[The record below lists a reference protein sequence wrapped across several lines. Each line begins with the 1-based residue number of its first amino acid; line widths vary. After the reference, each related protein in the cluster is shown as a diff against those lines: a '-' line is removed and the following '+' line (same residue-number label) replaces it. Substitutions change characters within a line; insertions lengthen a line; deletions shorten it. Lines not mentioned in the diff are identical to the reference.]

1 MDRNYGNYMLLQ
13 QQDCT
18 EHTCEKNQFCDL
30 YLRLKEWERENL
42 PELCKKPLQR
52 WRPGSRWGTRMDF
65 EIACSLPGEA
75 LCLISWSDESVCFSH
90 HSHHFKEICF
100 SGTANPLGGPVAGD
114 QAVAERSH
122 DEPEIVCA
130 WDWTRLRKGEPE
142 IVWST
147 KLLDHCQ
154 RIRQKLLSQP
164 SRSQQ
169 PYLQNPYPKTQHRYL
184 TLFTI
189 NFIGV
194 PIHETCT
201 HRLSLVPCPT
211 HLVRWVD
218 K

>member
-1 MDRNYGNYMLLQ
+1 
-13 QQDCT
+13 
-18 EHTCEKNQFCDL
+18 
-30 YLRLKEWERENL
+30 
-42 PELCKKPLQR
+42 
-52 WRPGSRWGTRMDF
+52 MDF

-75 LCLISWSDESVCFSH
+75 LRPISWADESMCFSY

-130 WDWTRLRKGEPE
+130 WNRRRLRKGEPE

-154 RIRQKLLSQP
+154 RIWQKLLSQP

-169 PYLQNPYPKTQHRYL
+169 PNLQNPYPKTQHRYL

-189 NFIGV
+189 NLIGV
-194 PIHETCT
+194 PIHETWYTSSELSPMSNAPCASSGKVTDQRLQPSWKIPTCT
-201 HRLSLVPCPT
+201 LGPSTWP
-211 HLVRWVD
+211 
-218 K
+218 

>member
-1 MDRNYGNYMLLQ
+1 M
-13 QQDCT
+13 
-18 EHTCEKNQFCDL
+18 H
-30 YLRLKEWERENL
+30 
-42 PELCKKPLQR
+42 
-52 WRPGSRWGTRMDF
+52 F

-75 LCLISWSDESVCFSH
+75 PRLIPWADESLCF
-90 HSHHFKEICF
+90 SHHFKEICF

-130 WDWTRLRKGEPE
+130 WNRRRLRKGELE

-154 RIRQKLLSQP
+154 RIWQKLISQP

-189 NFIGV
+189 NLIGV
-194 PIHETCT
+194 PIHETWYTSSELSPMSNAPCASSGKVTDQRLQPSWKIPTCT
-201 HRLSLVPCPT
+201 LGPSTWP
-211 HLVRWVD
+211 
-218 K
+218 

>member
-1 MDRNYGNYMLLQ
+1 MRDKDGFWDCLFFTCPPSYFLIWWKRVLLH
-13 QQDCT
+13 
-18 EHTCEKNQFCDL
+18 HT
-30 YLRLKEWERENL
+30 
-42 PELCKKPLQR
+42 
-52 WRPGSRWGTRMDF
+52 
-65 EIACSLPGEA
+65 
-75 LCLISWSDESVCFSH
+75 
-90 HSHHFKEICF
+90 HHFKEICF

-130 WDWTRLRKGEPE
+130 WNRRRLRKGEPE

-154 RIRQKLLSQP
+154 RIWQKLLSQP

-189 NFIGV
+189 NLIGV
-194 PIHETCT
+194 PIHETWYTSSELSPMSNAPCASSGKVTDQRLQPSWKIPTCT
-201 HRLSLVPCPT
+201 LGPSTWP
-211 HLVRWVD
+211 
-218 K
+218 